1 MYNFTQLSDKISNK
15 GFRRST
21 AARTMYDEEG
31 NTIKVYDF
39 EHRRKLDMFSVYL
52 DETDQVLYAEYTKVE
67 FNQQTKK
74 YSQQVT
80 KLTNNSMIE
89 KFLG

>member
-1 MYNFTQLSDKISNK
+1 MYNFNQLSDKISNK
-15 GFRRST
+15 GFRRNT
-21 AARTMYDEEG
+21 VARTMYDEEG

-52 DETDQVLYAEYTKVE
+52 DEFDQVLYAEYTKVDL
-67 FNQQTKK
+67 NQQTKK

-80 KLTNNSMIE
+80 KLTSNAMIE
-89 KFLG
+89 KFLA